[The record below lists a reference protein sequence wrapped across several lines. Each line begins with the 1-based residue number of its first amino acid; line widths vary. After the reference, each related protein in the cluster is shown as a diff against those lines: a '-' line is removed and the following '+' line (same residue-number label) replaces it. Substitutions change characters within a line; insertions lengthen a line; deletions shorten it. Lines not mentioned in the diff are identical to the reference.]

1 MSRIEQ
7 LISEIEGYIDGCK
20 PQAFTNNKKI
30 IVDKDEM
37 EELLVELRLRTPD
50 EIKKYQK
57 IISNKEA
64 ILSSAQAEADGI
76 LGRARAEADQLLS
89 DAKEKAEQTVTD
101 AKKLS
106 EEMLNEHE
114 ILQEAYRQAN
124 ELMEQTNAQAGELM
138 ERTNAQ
144 AQEIMDQTST
154 QANELME
161 QTNAQASE
169 LMEQTNTQA
178 QELAEQAGTQ
188 ARELVEQANA
198 EAQRLVN
205 EAADTSDHIKE
216 GAIRYADDM
225 LKNLQSIIGY
235 MLEQTEGKYTG
246 MLDTLRSAY
255 ETVSGNRNE
264 LQVPETGEQ
273 TPVQKTAEP
282 EKRQEKKSGGLN
294 ADMLGLSVRRN
305 MPLR

>member
-50 EIKKYQK
+50 EIKRYQK

-64 ILSSAQAEADGI
+64 ILSSAQTEADGI
-76 LGRARAEADQLLS
+76 LGRARAEAEKILS
-89 DAKEKAEQTVTD
+89 DAKEKAEQTVSD

-106 EEMLNEHE
+106 AEMLNEHE
-114 ILQEAYRQAN
+114 IVQQAYQQAN
-124 ELMEQTNAQAGELM
+124 ELMEQTNAQA
-138 ERTNAQ
+138 
-144 AQEIMDQTST
+144 
-154 QANELME
+154 NELME
-161 QTNAQASE
+161 QTNAQANE

-178 QELAEQAGTQ
+178 SELMEQTNAQAQQLAEQAGTQ

-205 EAADTSDHIKE
+205 EAADASDHIKE

-225 LKNLQSIIGY
+225 LKRLQSIIGY

-246 MLDTLRSAY
+246 LLEALRSAY
-255 ETVSGNRNE
+255 GTVSGNRNE
-264 LQVPETGEQ
+264 LQVPEGEPV
-273 TPVQKTAEP
+273 PVQATAAEP
-282 EKRQEKKSGGLN
+282 EKRQEKKSEGLN
-294 ADMLGLSVRRN
+294 ADMLG
-305 MPLR
+305 

>member
-7 LISEIEGYIDGCK
+7 LIGEIEEYIDGCK

-76 LGRARAEADQLLS
+76 LGRARAEADQILS
-89 DAKEKAEQTVTD
+89 EAKEKAEQAVAD
-101 AKKLS
+101 ARKLS

-114 ILQEAYRQAN
+114 ILQEAYRQADELLEQTGAQAN
-124 ELMEQTNAQAGELM
+124 ELMEQTSAQANELM
-138 ERTNAQ
+138 E
-144 AQEIMDQTST
+144 QTSA

-161 QTNAQASE
+161 QTNAQANE
-169 LMEQTNTQA
+169 LMEQTNAQA
-178 QELAEQAGTQ
+178 QQLAEQAGAQ
-188 ARELVEQANA
+188 ARQVAEQANA

-205 EAADTSDHIKE
+205 EAADTSANIKE
-216 GAIRYADDM
+216 GAIRYANDM
-225 LKNLQSIIGY
+225 LKDLESIIGY
-235 MLEQTEGKYTG
+235 MLEQTEGKYTA
-246 MLDTLRSAY
+246 MLEALRSAY
-255 ETVSGNRNE
+255 GTVTRNRAD
-264 LQVPETGEQ
+264 LQLPVEEVPQ
-273 TPVQKTAEP
+273 IAPAAEP
-282 EKRQEKKSGGLN
+282 EKRQEKSSGGLN
-294 ADMLGLSVRRN
+294 ADMLG
-305 MPLR
+305 

>member
-64 ILSSAQAEADGI
+64 ILSSAQTEADGI

-89 DAKEKAEQTVTD
+89 DAKEKADQTVSD

-114 ILQEAYRQAN
+114 ILQQAYQQAN
-124 ELMEQTNAQAGELM
+124 ELMEQTNFQANELM
-138 ERTNAQ
+138 ERTNTEAS
-144 AQEIMDQTST
+144 ELMERTSA

-161 QTNAQASE
+161 QTNTQAGE
-169 LMEQTNTQA
+169 LMEQT
-178 QELAEQAGTQ
+178 
-188 ARELVEQANA
+188 NA

-205 EAADTSDHIKE
+205 EAADASDHIKE

-235 MLEQTEGKYTG
+235 MLEQTEGKYAG
-246 MLDTLRSAY
+246 LLEALRSAY
-255 ETVSGNRNE
+255 TTVNGNRSELQMPAGETV
-264 LQVPETGEQ
+264 
-273 TPVQKTAEP
+273 PVQVQAAEP
-282 EKRQEKKSGGLN
+282 EVRTETGTGGLK
-294 ADMLGLSVRRN
+294 ADMLG
-305 MPLR
+305 

>member
-64 ILSSAQAEADGI
+64 ILSSAQEEANGI
-76 LGRARAEADQLLS
+76 LGRARAEAEKLIS
-89 DAKEKAEQTVTD
+89 EANEKAEQTISD
-101 AKKLS
+101 AQKLS
-106 EEMLNEHE
+106 AEMLSEHE
-114 ILQEAYRQAN
+114 IVQQAYQQAS
-124 ELMEQTNAQAGELM
+124 
-138 ERTNAQ
+138 
-144 AQEIMDQTST
+144 D
-154 QANELME
+154 LME

-169 LMEQTNTQA
+169 LMEQTNAQA
-178 QELAEQAGTQ
+178 QELAEQANDQ
-188 ARELVEQANA
+188 ARQLAEQANA
-198 EAQRLVN
+198 EAQRLIN
-205 EAADTSDHIKE
+205 EAASASDNIKE

-235 MLEQTEGKYTG
+235 TLEQTEGKYTA
-246 MLDTLRSAY
+246 MLETLRSTY
-255 ETVSGNRNE
+255 ETVSRNRSE
-264 LQVPETGEQ
+264 LQVPVSEAL
-273 TPVQKTAEP
+273 PVAEP
-282 EKRQEKKSGGLN
+282 EKRQEKSSGGLN
-294 ADMLGLSVRRN
+294 ADMLG
-305 MPLR
+305 

>member
-64 ILSSAQAEADGI
+64 ILNSAQAEADGI
-76 LGRARAEADQLLS
+76 LGRARAEADKLLS
-89 DAKEKAEQTVTD
+89 DAKEKAEQTVAD

-124 ELMEQTNAQAGELM
+124 ELMEQTNAQASELM
-138 ERTNAQ
+138 E
-144 AQEIMDQTST
+144 QTSA

-161 QTNAQASE
+161 QTNAQAGE
-169 LMEQTNTQA
+169 LMEQTNAQA
-178 QELAEQAGTQ
+178 QQLAEQAGDQ
-188 ARELVEQANA
+188 ARQLAEQANA

-205 EAADTSDHIKE
+205 EAADTSANIKE
-216 GAIRYADDM
+216 GAIRYANDM
-225 LKNLQSIIGY
+225 LKDLQSIIGY
-235 MLEQTEGKYTG
+235 MLEQTEGKYAA
-246 MLDTLRSAY
+246 MLETLRSAY
-255 ETVSGNRNE
+255 ETVSRNRDD
-264 LQVPETGEQ
+264 LQLPAEEAAAQ
-273 TPVQKTAEP
+273 IQAAEP
-282 EKRQEKKSGGLN
+282 EKRPEGGTGGGLK
-294 ADMLGLSVRRN
+294 ADMLG
-305 MPLR
+305 